1 VGVWVVQFD
10 RSKLSFGRG
19 ILYSNAWKMLTS
31 SRSVAAQPGRLL
43 GVGESSGFLLGSQTE
58 FCGSPQPLCDDQS
71 GAVARRYCRTVG
83 CHLDSS
89 GRQGVSTES
98 VAVQRGRSF
107 GTGRTFGFSVG
118 LPGRVLPAGSP
129 LKLCDDP
136 SDAVARQY
144 RCGRLPPGFVWKA
157 GGVDRTTHILSGFS
171 QEFLVG
177 TVAGRPA
184 GLPVVVPD
192 WQTAAAAPQ
201 GKVVGVAD
209 QMST

>member
-1 VGVWVVQFD
+1 LSSSLNLAAAMCAVWVLRATFPRCCDQSSAVRKDGWRSCLGLPRRGGVTVGVWVVQFD

-118 LPGRVLPAGSP
+118 LPGRVLPA
-129 LKLCDDP
+129 
-136 SDAVARQY
+136 VR
-144 RCGRLPPGFVWKA
+144 R
-157 GGVDRTTHILSGFS
+157 
-171 QEFLVG
+171 
-177 TVAGRPA
+177 
-184 GLPVVVPD
+184 
-192 WQTAAAAPQ
+192 
-201 GKVVGVAD
+201 
-209 QMST
+209 